1 MAWRVI
7 KGRAEILCG
16 WVLIQNKVRHQ
27 MRHPHVRAEVSLFA
41 TSAGGRS
48 GPTPEVGRYGCPMN
62 LDGEYFDAFFDLAE
76 TGPISPGQTVT
87 ASMAFLSPELV
98 IPRMAAGKRFSLWEG
113 KMIALGRVLSVHPDA

>member
-1 MAWRVI
+1 
-7 KGRAEILCG
+7 
-16 WVLIQNKVRHQ
+16 
-27 MRHPHVRAEVSLFA
+27 
-41 TSAGGRS
+41 
-48 GPTPEVGRYGCPMN
+48 MN